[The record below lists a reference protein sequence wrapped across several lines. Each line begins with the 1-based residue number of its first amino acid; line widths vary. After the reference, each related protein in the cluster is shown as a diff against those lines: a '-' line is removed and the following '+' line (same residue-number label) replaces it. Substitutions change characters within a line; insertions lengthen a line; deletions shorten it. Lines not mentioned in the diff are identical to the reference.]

1 MNDILITTDTMMPN
15 NPTVVLRQTDSG
27 NRFRILRSPE
37 YNYDFDISSGFFKR
51 WGKSENDDPTWSPYG
66 PEIMDIEISDGES
79 CPMTCAFCSPAGTL
93 VNTPNGKVAI
103 ENLVVKDLVVGFD
116 TQFNTPKIQEIEEV
130 YSRQYTGELICIE
143 LDNGRVLKLT
153 PEHEVFTKNR
163 GWIMSAE
170 LTDTDEIVNF

>member
-1 MNDILITTDTMMPN
+1 MPHSKIWFASN
-15 NPTVVLRQTDSG
+15 KQGESIKVLQSQD
-27 NRFRILRSPE
+27 
-37 YNYDFDISSGFFKR
+37 YNYVFNLENGFFAR
-51 WGKSENDDPTWSPYG
+51 WGATQDDDPSWSPFG

-163 GWIMSAE
+163 GWIMSKE
-170 LTDTDEIVNF
+170 LSVTDEIVEF